1 LRRLLALAPLAAL
14 AACEPAARHLA
25 GGPAGADGA
34 SALVR
39 AIAERFGPQDRE
51 PEFEALRPKLARA
64 ALVPSLAFDDFSA
77 WKRSEGAWRA
87 VEFAG
92 APTPAGFRL
101 GVRAEA
107 SDPVTAGHYRGRIR
121 LERIESG
128 RFEWTVREEL
138 AVGGVRPAELAS
150 ALDALFH
157 GAEATDEA
165 KARAAIASAFP
176 RACAK
181 LGLAL
186 RLETLEVARD
196 GQGASSLRVALR
208 LQPAGLKET
217 APRYATFLAR
227 YLTPIKSRMV
237 VADAAGTTW
246 WTLEG
251 ENNLWT
257 LRLRVRGGSLVP
269 LEGDAARRIPE
280 RLQATMDYATRMGR
294 FSIAEKGLLAE
305 VALTRTPAEKGFLA
319 RFQKK
324 PDWDLP
330 FLVEPFLGGPLS
342 YPFEGPGSEAG
353 WVARETPSGTRIV
366 RDYRVR
372 VGENWVLR
380 WLGGMTDRALSE
392 FRAGAERE
400 ADRYHGECLLA
411 IRDDVVELLRA
422 PVRAQSPSIMLPRP
436 PTTSSTDPSP
446 LRPRPMPGIAL
457 AMRSA
462 RRLSGSDCSQ
472 TWPGPVSVAKKRPSP
487 PKSAVLTPLTN
498 CTS

>member
-1 LRRLLALAPLAAL
+1 VCRLVNADAREGLGGPECYDRGLRRLLALGLLAL
-14 AACEPAARHLA
+14 VAACEPAARRLA
-25 GGPAGADGA
+25 GSPAGAEGA
-34 SALVR
+34 SALVQ

-64 ALVPSLAFDDFSA
+64 ALVPSWVFDDPSA
-77 WKRSEGAWRA
+77 WKRSEGAWRT

-92 APTPAGFRL
+92 VPATAGYRL

-107 SDPVTAGHYRGRIR
+107 PDPVTAGHYRGRIR
-121 LERIESG
+121 LERIASG

-138 AVGGVRPAELAS
+138 AVGGARPADFAA

-157 GAEATDEA
+157 GAEAADEA
-165 KARAAIASAFP
+165 KARAAIAAAFP
-176 RACAK
+176 RASAK

-186 RLETLEVARD
+186 RIETLAFSKD
-196 GQGASSLRVALR
+196 AHGAVALQAGIR
-208 LQPAGLKET
+208 LVPAGLRAS
-217 APRYATFLAR
+217 APRYAAFLEK
-227 YLTPIKSRMV
+227 YLTPIRSRVV
-237 VADAAGTTW
+237 VADPTGATW

-251 ENNLWT
+251 ASNLWT
-257 LRLRVRGGSLVP
+257 LRLRVRSGSLVP
-269 LEGDAARRIPE
+269 LEGDAERRIPE
-280 RLQATMDYATRMGR
+280 RLHATMDYATRMGR

-305 VALTRTPAEKGFLA
+305 VALTRTPVEKGFLA

-330 FLVEPFLGGPLS
+330 FLVEPFLGAPLS

-353 WVARETPSGTRIV
+353 WAAREVPSGTRIM

-380 WLGGMTDRALSE
+380 WLGGMTSRALSE

-411 IRDDVVELLRA
+411 IRDDLVELLASTGAAATR
-422 PVRAQSPSIMLPRP
+422 
-436 PTTSSTDPSP
+436 SSAG
-446 LRPRPMPGIAL
+446 R
-457 AMRSA
+457 
-462 RRLSGSDCSQ
+462 
-472 TWPGPVSVAKKRPSP
+472 
-487 PKSAVLTPLTN
+487 
-498 CTS
+498 